1 MFKISNSSK
10 LVQKFSNVKVPNF
23 FNKSSFSEIMPTSP
37 SDINLISSV
46 LNKFIYLEKCF
57 RGSLEIIFF
66 VLIFFLELLLMFSEG
81 SGNNSSLSEFLRIM
95 VNKKII
101 IIGYPKL
108 NIFLI
113 NILLYILKINIYFC
127 LKLIYIFKIKYKLI
141 LKIYLILHL
150 NKH

>member
-66 VLIFFLELLLMFSEG
+66 VLIFFLELLLTFSEG
-81 SGNNSSLSEFLRIM
+81 SGNNSSLSD
-95 VNKKII
+95 
-101 IIGYPKL
+101 
-108 NIFLI
+108 NIFMLEVSHMYTEME
-113 NILLYILKINIYFC
+113 NIDIYSPIFSRFFTKKFLLSNSLGIYTHYSDIHF
-127 LKLIYIFKIKYKLI
+127 
-141 LKIYLILHL
+141 
-150 NKH
+150 